1 MIFVAAPYGN
11 PDLMIVETR
20 VFYIMEYCSK
30 LLAEGK
36 SCISAVVFGHPI
48 IKLNNNVRVDWQDWK
63 ELCTTLIISS
73 TQLHVLMLDGWEN
86 SIGVKEEIKLAE
98 QLKIKVLYIKQEDI

>member
-11 PDLMIVETR
+11 PDLMVVETR
-20 VFYIMEYCSK
+20 VFLIMEYCSK
-30 LLAEGK
+30 LLSEGK

-48 IKLNNNVRVDWQDWK
+48 VKLNGNVRVDWQGWK

-73 TQLHVLMLDGWEN
+73 SQLHVLMLDGWEN
-86 SIGVKEEIKLAE
+86 SIGVQEEIKIA
-98 QLKIKVLYIKQEDI
+98 QRLKIKVLYIKPENI